1 MLAWPLVAW
10 SASLAWPPSL
20 GWHPPGVARAE
31 DGPATAATGTRDA
44 DWLERLRRSADALR
58 WSDELIRHDWR
69 LQRRPD
75 TGACR
80 ILDPRDA
87 VVHEGDHEACL
98 DAFAGL
104 ERAGRIPAVE
114 GPAVIVLHGLGEGR
128 RSMRPLVEHLRK
140 KTAATVLSF
149 GYAST
154 SAGLDDHGRALA
166 SVIAGL
172 PAADAISFV
181 GHSMGNLVVRRWM
194 TLAEEPDLARIRRMV
209 MLGPPNQGSE
219 LARIVSKVD
228 VLASLSQGAARD
240 LVLDWNRISRD
251 LAVPSCP
258 FGIVAGGKG
267 DDRGYSRLLVGDDDA
282 VVRVEETRLPGAR
295 DFLLLPVHHAAMMK
309 NPRVQQATA
318 AFLTTG
324 RFAPDTAE

>member
-1 MLAWPLVAW
+1 MPALGVVAW
-10 SASLAWPPSL
+10 LAWPPSL
-20 GWHPPGVARAE
+20 GSPLPGVARAE
-31 DGPATAATGTRDA
+31 EASTAAASGSPQA
-44 DWLERLRRSADALR
+44 DWLERLRRSADALQ
-58 WSDELIRHDWR
+58 WSDELVRHDWR

-75 TGACR
+75 TGVCR
-80 ILDPRDA
+80 VLDPQDA
-87 VVHEGDHEACL
+87 VVHEGEHQACL
-98 DAFAGL
+98 DAFANL
-104 ERAGRIPAVE
+104 EQAGRIPAVE

-194 TLAEEPDLARIRRMV
+194 MLAEKPDLARVRRMV

-219 LARIVSKVD
+219 LAHMVSKVD
-228 VLASLSQGAARD
+228 VLAALSQGAARD

-251 LAVPSCP
+251 LAVPPCP

-267 DDRGYSRLLVGDDDA
+267 DDRGYSRFLVGDDDA
-282 VVRVEETRLPGAR
+282 VVRVEETLLPGAH
-295 DFLLLPVHHAAMMK
+295 DFLLLPVH
-309 NPRVQQATA
+309 
-318 AFLTTG
+318 
-324 RFAPDTAE
+324 